1 MQASGRLGN
10 IPTRHF
16 TVLASWLPVTVLSD
30 LFIYIWSLQLNCL
43 SSSLRPAQETKKVQW
58 ETDFLNSAKPDPIH
72 FLLAL

>member
-1 MQASGRLGN
+1 MQASGGLGN

-16 TVLASWLPVTVLSD
+16 RVLASWLPVTVLGD
-30 LFIYIWSLQLNCL
+30 LFIYIWSLLLSCL

-58 ETDFLNSAKPDPIH
+58 ETDFLNTAKPCPIR